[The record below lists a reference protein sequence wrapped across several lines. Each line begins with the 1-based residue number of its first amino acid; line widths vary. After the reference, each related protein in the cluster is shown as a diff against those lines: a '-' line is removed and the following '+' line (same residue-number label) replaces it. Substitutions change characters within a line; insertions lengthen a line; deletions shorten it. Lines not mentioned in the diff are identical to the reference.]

1 MNAVWSP
8 EAIADLLEI
17 RKYIAENDPSAAQQ
31 IVLQIVDA
39 VETRLVTRPEIGRP
53 GRVPGTREL
62 VVPRTPFIIP
72 YRVKNNAVQ
81 ILRVYHAARKW
92 PGEL

>member
-1 MNAVWSP
+1 MAPGAHHTGRAS
-8 EAIADLLEI
+8 
-17 RKYIAENDPSAAQQ
+17 
-31 IVLQIVDA
+31 A
-39 VETRLVTRPEIGRP
+39 VETRLVMHPEIGRP

-72 YRVKNNAVQ
+72 YRVKDNAVQ

-92 PGEL
+92 PSEL